1 MADHTGEI
9 LGGVKV
15 KHTRCDTCVNAH
27 GKAPWA
33 DRPGKAYCLAYT
45 RESGYQ
51 KPAGVYFN
59 GADCPFYVKEEV

>member
-1 MADHTGEI
+1 MADHTGEVS
-9 LGGVKV
+9 GGVEV
-15 KHTRCDTCVNAH
+15 KHTRCNTCVNAH

-51 KPAGVYFN
+51 KPAGVYFD
-59 GADCPFYVKEEV
+59 GADCPFYIEEGA

>member
-1 MADHTGEI
+1 MAVHTGEI

-15 KHTRCDTCVNAH
+15 KHTRCNTCVNAH

-45 RESGYQ
+45 RESGHQ
-51 KPAGVYFN
+51 KPAPVYFD
-59 GADCPFYVKEEV
+59 GADCPFYIEEE

>member
-15 KHTRCDTCVNAH
+15 KHTRCNTCVNAH
-27 GKAPWA
+27 GQAPWA

-45 RESGYQ
+45 RESGHQ
-51 KPAGVYFN
+51 KPAPVYFD
-59 GADCPFYVKEEV
+59 GADCPFYIEEN